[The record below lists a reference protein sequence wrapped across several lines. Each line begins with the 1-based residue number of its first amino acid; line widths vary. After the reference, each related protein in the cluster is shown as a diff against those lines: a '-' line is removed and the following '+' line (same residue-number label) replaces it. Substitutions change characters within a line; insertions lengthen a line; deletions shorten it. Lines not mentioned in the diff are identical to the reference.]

1 MIATLGRWEIGTN
14 ASKHLRWDSIWNC
27 RFEALQPEVSPS
39 TLDPEQAAGEFIARH
54 VLERDSVFF
63 EG

>member
-1 MIATLGRWEIGTN
+1 MIATLGSWEIGTN
-14 ASKHLRWDSIWNC
+14 PSKRLGYDAVRICLS
-27 RFEALQPEVSPS
+27 EAAPGDLSPS
-39 TLDPEQAAGEFIARH
+39 ALELEQAAAEFIARQ